1 MGACLGPKGRVM
13 TATTKDRRRTGASD
27 GGDLVVELRGV
38 TKSFTSSTGSTVVLE
53 DVDLTITAGEKASLV
68 GPSGS
73 GKSTL
78 LALVAGLLRPDSGT
92 VSIDG
97 MAYSELG
104 ERDRAQIRADRIG
117 IALQSD
123 NLIPFLSAR
132 ENVELALSFSSAARS
147 RRAVRARAGE
157 LLDGLGLT
165 DRAHH
170 MPRHLSGGEAQRV
183 ALAVAMANEPALLL
197 ADEVVAALDGD
208 TAGRVVEMVL
218 EADFAVLFVTHHV
231 ALADRVDSRYELVDR
246 RVVRR

>member
-1 MGACLGPKGRVM
+1 VIA
-13 TATTKDRRRTGASD
+13 ATTERNRTDLSD
-27 GGDLVVELRGV
+27 GGDPVVELRGV
-38 TKSFTSSTGSTVVLE
+38 TKSFTSETGSTLVLE
-53 DVDLTITAGEKASLV
+53 DVDLTINAGEKASLV

-78 LALVAGLLRPDSGT
+78 LALVAGLLRPDRGT
-92 VSIDG
+92 VLVDG
-97 MAYSELG
+97 TANSELG

-132 ENVELALSFSSAARS
+132 ENIELALSFSSAHRS
-147 RRAVRARAGE
+147 RRAVRARADE
-157 LLDGLGLT
+157 LLADLGLT
-165 DRAHH
+165 NRAHH
-170 MPRHLSGGEAQRV
+170 KPRHLSGGEAQRV

-197 ADEVVAALDGD
+197 ADEVVAALDSD
-208 TAGRVVEMVL
+208 TAVRVVEMVM

-231 ALADRVDSRYELVDR
+231 ALADGVDSRYELVDR